1 MTKYKLKKNLLFF
14 WQIQNMIIMNSWQLF
29 AVLKLKERELER
41 SRLQSALVL
50 FSSWLDSSESFISCY
65 NFLAGQV
72 VLRFLFHDVVLQIAM
87 K

>member
-1 MTKYKLKKNLLFF
+1 
-14 WQIQNMIIMNSWQLF
+14 MIIMKSWQLF
-29 AVLKLKERELER
+29 AVVKERELER
-41 SRLQSALVL
+41 SRLQLH
-50 FSSWLDSSESFISCY
+50 WLDSSAESIISCY